1 MHVHIYNL
9 SVYFFNIIIN
19 FTVIKHFKKLKFI
32 LQYYLRN
39 CLHVF
44 LLYNSK
50 RLLCHFKIYKN
61 NQEIEKMKN
70 LIWVVILF
78 LGPLLKLGNISNQLK
93 HKSKKSLLTLF
104 EVENK
109 AFNENLLEK
118 EKKESLFIFGFC
130 FFAFCNSRKI
140 IRYKV

>member
-1 MHVHIYNL
+1 
-9 SVYFFNIIIN
+9 
-19 FTVIKHFKKLKFI
+19 
-32 LQYYLRN
+32 
-39 CLHVF
+39 LHVF